1 MFTAIHSKVN
11 TLHQKVFKMLSV
23 YNVAMVG
30 EFEFVKKSP
39 SNDII
44 KESRRM
50 QGSLIPLNYHF
61 ACLKLPQPNCYVH
74 NCEEKFRLCF
84 VTKEVK
90 LMRRLEISLFLLID
104 PD

>member
-1 MFTAIHSKVN
+1 
-11 TLHQKVFKMLSV
+11 MLSV
-23 YNVAMVG
+23 YNVDMVS
-30 EFEFVKKSP
+30 EFEFVKKIPVSD
-39 SNDII
+39 DII

-50 QGSLIPLNYHF
+50 QVSLIPLNYHF
-61 ACLKLPQPNCYVH
+61 ACLKLPQSNCYVN

-90 LMRRLEISLFLLID
+90 LVRRLEISFLLID

>member
-1 MFTAIHSKVN
+1 
-11 TLHQKVFKMLSV
+11 MLSV

-50 QGSLIPLNYHF
+50 QGSLIPLNYQF
-61 ACLKLPQPNCYVH
+61 YLFETTPAKLL
-74 NCEEKFRLCF
+74 R
-84 VTKEVK
+84 
-90 LMRRLEISLFLLID
+90 S
-104 PD
+104 